1 MNMITIEDLQKEKYY
16 RKYLQKKNI
25 TPETLKSYNI
35 ALVHFCNANNKRFD
49 EIIDEVKEEQYPYID
64 EKGRIHEYDPNFGKI
79 DDYIYSVVTY
89 LTERNNSNSSIE
101 ININRLRAVLNALS
115 IKLPKKIEFPKDDD
129 EWNVL
134 TTDEIKYV
142 LNISYLHHQ
151 AAIVFMAHTGI
162 RLKDVTSFKIQDF
175 MKATEKYHHCTEI
188 DEFLEKAPQD
198 MMGFWEFIPHKT
210 KKHNILC
217 KVPNSPESSNLLL
230 NSLRQRKK
238 SIERYNKKY
247 GTNLKLEKTD
257 ALFSSRTNKFKGPIQ
272 PASLTVECFRKNKD
286 LVRERT
292 RVLKQKLDD
301 GEISKDTFHQLIE
314 ETPKFH
320 AHGLRKFFITTLARK
335 RVHLRA
341 SALMEG
347 HKPYMEQD
355 RSYVDEDELEE
366 LIFSEYEN
374 IIPAL
379 SFEKDEIDFTISKR
393 NKELELE
400 NFELKQ
406 QTELLRKENIEIRD
420 NIDRQVEDKIDEV
433 LAKYGF

>member
-1 MNMITIEDLQKEKYY
+1 MITIEDLQKERYY
-16 RKYLQKKNI
+16 RKYVQKKNI
-25 TPETLKSYNI
+25 TPETLRSYNI
-35 ALVHFCNANNKRFD
+35 ALCHFCNANAKRFD
-49 EIIDEVKEEQYPYID
+49 ELIDEVKEEQYPYID
-64 EKGRIHEYDPNFGKI
+64 DNGRIHEYDPNFGKI
-79 DDYIYSVVTY
+79 DDYIYSMVPY
-89 LTERNNSNSSIE
+89 LTERGNNNNSIE

-115 IKLPKKIEFPKDDD
+115 IKLPKKIEFPKEDDD
-129 EWNVL
+129 WYVL
-134 TTDEIKYV
+134 TKDEIKYV

-151 AAIVFMAHTGI
+151 AAIVFIAHTGI

-175 MKATEKYHHCTEI
+175 MKATERYHHCTEI
-188 DEFLEKAPQD
+188 DDFLEKAPDD
-198 MMGFWEFIPHKT
+198 MWGFWEFIPNKT

-247 GTNLKLEKTD
+247 GTDLRLEKTD

-272 PASLTVECFRKNKD
+272 PASLTVEFFRKNKD
-286 LVRERT
+286 LIRERN
-292 RVLKQKLDD
+292 RVLKKKLDD
-301 GEISKDTFHQLIE
+301 GEISKETFHQLIE

-320 AHGLRKFFITTLARK
+320 AHGLRKFFITALARK

-355 RSYVDEDELEE
+355 RSYVDEDELED

-374 IIPAL
+374 IIPAI
-379 SFEKDEIDFTISKR
+379 SFEKDEVDFTISKR

-400 NFELKQ
+400 IIELKKEAQ
-406 QTELLRKENIEIRD
+406 ILKNENQEIKENINQAVD
-420 NIDRQVEDKIDEV
+420 DRITEV
-433 LAKYGF
+433 LNKYGF